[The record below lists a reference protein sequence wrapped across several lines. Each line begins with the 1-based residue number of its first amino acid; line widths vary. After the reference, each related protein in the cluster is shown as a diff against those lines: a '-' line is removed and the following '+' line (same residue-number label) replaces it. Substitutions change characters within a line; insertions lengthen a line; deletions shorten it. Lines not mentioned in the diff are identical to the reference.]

1 MRILVIFFI
10 FLVPS
15 FLSANDISE
24 FQIEGMN
31 VNESVLS
38 YFHKNQIDNEK
49 FYLYENYGPKG
60 KEIAAIFIED
70 NIDRYDS
77 VQISFKDDNYEI
89 VSIIGNI
96 YFEDMDNCSPLQNEI
111 SNDIKSLFS
120 DLNFE
125 ADLEPIPH
133 VGYPNGEVMVQ
144 SRIGFF
150 LEKGRRSNIDLI
162 CFDISESLNKNDR
175 LSVTVRTHENNDW
188 LESIYNNPWIT
199 KKNN

>member
-60 KEIAAIFIED
+60 
-70 NIDRYDS
+70 
-77 VQISFKDDNYEI
+77 
-89 VSIIGNI
+89 
-96 YFEDMDNCSPLQNEI
+96 
-111 SNDIKSLFS
+111 
-120 DLNFE
+120 
-125 ADLEPIPH
+125 
-133 VGYPNGEVMVQ
+133 
-144 SRIGFF
+144 
-150 LEKGRRSNIDLI
+150 
-162 CFDISESLNKNDR
+162 
-175 LSVTVRTHENNDW
+175 
-188 LESIYNNPWIT
+188 
-199 KKNN
+199 